1 MQKIHLAYGAGSVT
15 FDFDEQRFSVLAIS
29 RQQEAPLSDIQI
41 GKALDTPIE
50 SPVLADIFSAGESVL
65 LVVSDATRAT
75 ASAQVINLLVRRL
88 IQIGIAPSDI
98 SVIFATGI
106 HRAVTPAEKQELL
119 TPFIFQRLKTLDH
132 NAADPQQMVMMG
144 TTEQGTPIELNRAL
158 REFSHVVVT
167 GAISFHYF
175 AGFTGGRKSI
185 CPGLA
190 SSKTIAATHLL
201 ALDLENGGRRE
212 GVGPGLLNGNAIH
225 EECEAIAEVINPS
238 FGINCVVDEKGRA
251 VRVYAGHW
259 RAAHRVGCLEY
270 ITDHSVRIPNRRDLV
285 IVSCGGSPYDIN
297 LIQAHKALDMAAY
310 ACREGGT
317 IILLAECAEGLG
329 RQDFSKWFVE
339 ANSNA
344 LESRL
349 REAYEVNG
357 QTAWALMTKTER
369 FRVILVSSLPANLV
383 EQMQMAPAG
392 SLSEALGAVQ
402 PEAEGYIMPRGAGL
416 LPIAED

>member
-1 MQKIHLAYGAGSVT
+1 MQKIQLGYGAGSVK
-15 FDFDEQRFSVLAIS
+15 FDFDEQRFTVLALS

-50 SPVLADIFSAGESVL
+50 SPVLDDIFSTGESVL

-88 IQIGIAPSDI
+88 VQIGIAPSDI

-119 TPFIFQRLKTLDH
+119 TPFVFQRLKTLDH

-158 REFSHVVVT
+158 REFSHVVIT

-201 ALDLENGGRRE
+201 ALDLENGGRPA

-238 FGINCVVDEKGRA
+238 FGVNCVVDEKGRA
-251 VRVYAGHW
+251 IRVYAGHW
-259 RAAHRVGCLEY
+259 RAAHRIGCLEY
-270 ITDHSVRIPNRRDLV
+270 ISDYSVRIPNRRDLV

-310 ACREGGT
+310 ACRDGGT

-339 ANSNA
+339 ANSNV

-349 REAYEVNG
+349 RAAYEVNG
-357 QTAWALMTKTER
+357 QTAWALLTKTER
-369 FRVILVSSLPANLV
+369 FRVVLVSSLPANLV
-383 EQMQMAPAG
+383 EQMRMTPAG
-392 SLSEALGAVQ
+392 SLKEALGAVH
-402 PEAEGYIMPRGAGL
+402 PEAAGYIMPRGAGL
-416 LPIAED
+416 LPIAEN